1 MKNSREYHPYWS
13 ADLARE
19 YDKRASEIRMAL
31 RSDAKISH
39 ERLLAA
45 EYGSMS
51 REEFDLRVNLA
62 KTADVLRQ
70 RWLAGSRIIVDP
82 SMNLGPDMLPD
93 RLLGLAASEP
103 IYVHLGASAAAYVTE
118 DVLLDGFYVE
128 RLSREGEQDMFGV
141 GVVCKPFVQADHR
154 MSLADLLYGQSVVS
168 YGLTPSLNTDADI
181 DVVIKDP
188 ALDDALFHMAF
199 VVAVNGLTGSVARF
213 GNGTPKQGGF
223 RL

>member
-1 MKNSREYHPYWS
+1 MKNLSEYHPYWS
-13 ADLARE
+13 ADLARK
-19 YDKRASEIRMAL
+19 YDKRASEISMAL
-31 RSDAKISH
+31 RSDATISH

-51 REEFDLRVNLA
+51 RDEFDLRVDLA

-70 RWLAGSRIIVDP
+70 RWLTGSRTIVDP
-82 SMNLGPDMLPD
+82 SMNVGPDLSVG

-103 IYVHLGASAAAYVTE
+103 IYVHLGASAAVCVTE
-118 DVLLDGFYVE
+118 EVLLDGFYVE
-128 RLSREGEQDMFGV
+128 RLSRDGEANMFGV
-141 GVVCKPFVQADHR
+141 GVVCRRSVQADHR

-168 YGLTPSLNTDADI
+168 YGLTPSLNADAEI
-181 DVVIKDP
+181 DVVVKDP

-199 VVAVNGLTGSVARF
+199 YAAVNELPGDVVRF
-213 GNGTPKQGGF
+213 GNGTSELGDF